1 MGFWEDIFALALYTI
16 VWSLL
21 KPLEVY
27 EKEMEDQQMWTFQR
41 WEYFCR
47 MKSRVLYISF
57 TTDKNLK
64 TLGNPMAFLWRFLLL
79 RHKELKCGF
88 LINFWSV
95 KDNISKVYL
104 AKDDVSLKD
113 KRKNLKWFQRN
124 VLEHSGFP
132 RHKPP
137 LSGKVAMRMYCF
149 CLLMHTFMRLD
160 FLQLA
165 VKHKMIK
172 INCFSKIACKR
183 PLINLNYSY
192 PLMQSSYGKLHGA

>member
-1 MGFWEDIFALALYTI
+1 MRR
-16 VWSLL
+16 LL

-27 EKEMEDQQMWTFQR
+27 EKEIEDQQMWTFQW

-64 TLGNPMAFLWRFLLL
+64 TLGNPTAFLWRFLLL
-79 RHKELKCGF
+79 RQKELKCGF

-104 AKDDVSLKD
+104 AKDDVSLED
-113 KRKNLKWFQRN
+113 KRKNLTWFQRN
-124 VLEHSGFP
+124 VLANSGFP

-137 LSGKVAMRMYCF
+137 LSGRVAMRMYCF
-149 CLLMHTFMRLD
+149 CLLMHTFMRLY
-160 FLQLA
+160 FLQIVL
-165 VKHKMIK
+165 
-172 INCFSKIACKR
+172 NTRWSKLIAFK
-183 PLINLNYSY
+183 
-192 PLMQSSYGKLHGA
+192 K